1 MNSNE
6 DIIRYIRKQFFA
18 YRNGIVADTLRKN
31 GDPHHLIMGCQMTDV
46 ATIART
52 ISPDKHLAEALW
64 ADSKHREC
72 RMIAPMLYP
81 VADMDKTT
89 ALRWAGDVECEE
101 IADIL
106 CHRLLR
112 KLPFAS
118 EIADELFHTESP
130 FANYTRLR
138 LLLNL
143 IMMNKVVKTPQLK
156 ARLLSDLQSAT
167 SKTRTIITSI
177 LEEFNEPK

>member
-6 DIIRYIRKQFFA
+6 DIIKDIRKQFFA

-31 GDPHHLIMGCQMTDV
+31 GDSHHLIMGCQMTDV
-46 ATIART
+46 ATIASCL
-52 ISPDKHLAEALW
+52 SPDKQLAEALW

-81 VADMDKTT
+81 VTDMDKAK

-118 EIADELFHTESP
+118 EIADELLKSDSP

-143 IMMNKVVKTPQLK
+143 IMMNKVEKTPQLK
-156 ARLLSDLQSAT
+156 ARLLSDLQSAN
-167 SKTRTIITSI
+167 SKTRPIITSI
-177 LEEFNEPK
+177 LEEFDEPQ

>member
-1 MNSNE
+1 MNNE
-6 DIIRYIRKQFFA
+6 DILKNIRKQFFA

-31 GDPHHLIMGCQMTDV
+31 GDPHALIMGCQMTDV
-46 ATIART
+46 AKIASAF
-52 ISPDKHLAEALW
+52 SPDKTLAEALW
-64 ADSKHREC
+64 SDTKHREC

-81 VADMDKTT
+81 IDDMDKAT
-89 ALRWAGDVECEE
+89 ALQWACSVECEE

-118 EIADELFHTESP
+118 EIIDALSESESP
-130 FANYTRLR
+130 LACYTRLR

-143 IMMNKVVKTPQLK
+143 VILNKVKKTTELK
-156 ARLLSDLQSAT
+156 TALQKELQCAT
-167 SKTRTIITSI
+167 SKTRPLLTSI
-177 LEEFNEPK
+177 LEEFDEAE